1 MITESIDFARQFV
14 NDLQKVYT
22 SEELVKIA
30 RNLSEANSYDDRENS
45 YATHCIMNLILE
57 RHFK

>member
-22 SEELVKIA
+22 SEELVEFAK
-30 RNLSEANSYDDRENS
+30 NLSEADRENS
-45 YATHCIMNLILE
+45 YATHCVMNLILE